1 MSLLNSLRVSREGQV
16 GDEQSSQGFLE
27 RILLFP
33 RLMLPTFMNT
43 VVEKLWTGLQE
54 LWGLTL
60 ALTVTSCV
68 ILNFSSPLWT
78 SVSLPA
84 K

>member
-1 MSLLNSLRVSREGQV
+1 MSLLNSLRVSREGLA

-43 VVEKLWTGLQE
+43 VVENLWTGLQE

-60 ALTVTSCV
+60 ALTVTS
-68 ILNFSSPLWT
+68 
-78 SVSLPA
+78 
-84 K
+84 

>member
-1 MSLLNSLRVSREGQV
+1 MSLLNSLRVFREGLA

-43 VVEKLWTGLQE
+43 VVENLWTGLQE

-60 ALTVTSCV
+60 ALTVTS
-68 ILNFSSPLWT
+68 
-78 SVSLPA
+78 
-84 K
+84 